1 MKLVFLCL
9 YTYIDRELLLQKK
22 SSQPL
27 KLLYILES
35 AHRVMMA
42 APSNELFTKCVEEAV
57 RANVEFIPLYGS
69 NGALYVRPLL
79 FGSGPRIGLSPSAE
93 YTVRKYISIYLYH
106 LLYCPTHSS
115 I

>member
-1 MKLVFLCL
+1 
-9 YTYIDRELLLQKK
+9 
-22 SSQPL
+22 
-27 KLLYILES
+27 
-35 AHRVMMA
+35 MMA

-57 RANVEFIPLYGS
+57 RANVEFIPPYGS

-106 LLYCPTHSS
+106 LLYYPTHSS